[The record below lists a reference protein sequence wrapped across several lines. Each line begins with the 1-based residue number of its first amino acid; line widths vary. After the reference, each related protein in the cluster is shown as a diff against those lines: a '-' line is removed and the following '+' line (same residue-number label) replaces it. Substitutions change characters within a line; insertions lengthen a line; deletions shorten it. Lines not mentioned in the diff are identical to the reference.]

1 MSQLVIELIII
12 LGLVVVNG
20 GFALAEIAIV
30 SLRKARLEQMV
41 ESGNQNAKIALE
53 FATSPGDFLSTVQVG
68 ITLIGVLAGAFGGA
82 TIAEELAKRIEGI
95 PALAP
100 YAETI
105 GVAIVVLLITYL
117 SLIIGE
123 LVPKRI
129 ALSAPE
135 RISAFVARPMRVFS
149 RAALP
154 IVRILSAS
162 TEAVL
167 WLLRIRRV
175 SETPVTED
183 EVRILIRQGA
193 SAGVFE
199 EAELHMVNNVFRLG
213 SRRVNAI
220 MTPRTDVVALYTTD
234 SSDLILHKLR
244 EGGHSVFPLCDG
256 SLDNVIGTIHVK
268 DLLMHLLAGWTLDL
282 RAVAKEAPSI
292 PENSSALK
300 TLDLLRQKD
309 RQMAFV
315 ISEFGGLQGIVTVDD
330 FADEVVSASS
340 NLGTPGFV
348 RRPDGSLLVDGILP
362 LDVLVGELR
371 LPELSDSSPRSF
383 STIGGFV
390 LEHLGHIPTSG
401 ERFVVSHHQVE
412 VLDMDGLRVDKVLI
426 TPTRAVTT

>member
-213 SRRVNAI
+213 SRRVNVMGASTMSSGRYMSRTCLCI
-220 MTPRTDVVALYTTD
+220 FLRVGHWTFELLQRRHRAFPRT
-234 SSDLILHKLR
+234 
-244 EGGHSVFPLCDG
+244 
-256 SLDNVIGTIHVK
+256 
-268 DLLMHLLAGWTLDL
+268 
-282 RAVAKEAPSI
+282 
-292 PENSSALK
+292 
-300 TLDLLRQKD
+300 
-309 RQMAFV
+309 
-315 ISEFGGLQGIVTVDD
+315 
-330 FADEVVSASS
+330 
-340 NLGTPGFV
+340 V
-348 RRPDGSLLVDGILP
+348 R
-362 LDVLVGELR
+362 
-371 LPELSDSSPRSF
+371 
-383 STIGGFV
+383 
-390 LEHLGHIPTSG
+390 H
-401 ERFVVSHHQVE
+401 
-412 VLDMDGLRVDKVLI
+412 
-426 TPTRAVTT
+426 